1 MFDMIP
7 FRRNDSI
14 NKRGEDIFDSFFN
27 NFFGEDTFYPSNI
40 STFGN
45 GFKVDLKEDE
55 NNYMIEADL
64 PGIKKENIDI
74 SLNNN
79 YLTISAKRQDDVEDK
94 NGNYVRRERRYGEF
108 KRSFYIDNVDENA
121 IDASFSDGVL
131 KVILPKKEKIKES
144 QRRIDI
150 H

>member
-7 FRRNDSI
+7 FRRNNSI
-14 NKRGEDIFDSFFN
+14 NKRGDDIFDSFLN
-27 NFFGEDTFYPSNI
+27 NFFGDDMFYPSNI

-74 SLNNN
+74 NLNNN

-108 KRSFYIDNVDENA
+108 KRSFYIDNVDENT

-131 KVILPKKEKIKES
+131 KVILPKKEKTKES

>member
-1 MFDMIP
+1 MFDMVP
-7 FRRNDSI
+7 FRRNNSI
-14 NKRGEDIFDSFFN
+14 NKRGDDIFDSFFN
-27 NFFGEDTFYPSNI
+27 NFFGDDMFYPSNI

-74 SLNNN
+74 NLNNN

-94 NGNYVRRERRYGEF
+94 KGNYVRRERRYGEF
-108 KRSFYIDNVDENA
+108 KRSFYIDNVDENT

-131 KVILPKKEKIKES
+131 KVILPKKEKTKES

>member
-7 FRRNDSI
+7 FRRNNSI

-27 NFFGEDTFYPSNI
+27 NFFGEDMFYPSNI

-45 GFKVDLKEDE
+45 GFKVDLKENE

-74 SLNNN
+74 NLNNN

-94 NGNYVRRERRYGEF
+94 SGNYVRRERRYGEF

-131 KVILPKKEKIKES
+131 KVILPKKEKTKES